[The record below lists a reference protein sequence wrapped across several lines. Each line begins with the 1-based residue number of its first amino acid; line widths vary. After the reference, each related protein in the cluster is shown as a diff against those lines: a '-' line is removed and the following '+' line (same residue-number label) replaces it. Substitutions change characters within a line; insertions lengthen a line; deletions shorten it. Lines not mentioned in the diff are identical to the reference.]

1 MVATALPDIESMTIK
16 RRKRTAAGRPW
27 LTLEDAKLAAAL
39 PVLWMFALTVPERR
53 WRTLCYRLESIRAG
67 VKAKELQ
74 CVARAAR
81 RVVGGSHVSFEGRAF
96 ALEVAAGATEH
107 NLQVLRS
114 RSRSGWNPMLR
125 LEGAAHLDSAL
136 AAGRGAVL
144 WVANFCFNALAT
156 KKALH
161 DAGYRL
167 WHLSRPEHGFSRSTA
182 GIALY
187 NGIRTGAERQQL
199 EGRIVFERDRPGA
212 AAVAAMRVLAQNGI
226 LSITAGDWE
235 GQRIASIDVCGGKL
249 HLAVGAPRFARLAG
263 AALLPVFTV
272 RGADQQTIRVVI
284 EPALAV
290 ATDGKTDDALQA
302 AAQAFGRSLE
312 RYVRRYPAEWR
323 DWKGLELPASA
334 EGPGDCR

>member
-1 MVATALPDIESMTIK
+1 MLAGIEKTVIT
-16 RRKRTAAGRPW
+16 RRKRVASERPW
-27 LTLEDAKLAAAL
+27 VTLKDAKLAIAL
-39 PVLWMFALTVPERR
+39 PLLWAFAVTVPERR
-53 WRTLCYRLESIRAG
+53 WRTLCHRLESIRAR
-67 VKAKELQ
+67 VNIKDLE
-74 CVARAAR
+74 CVARAAE
-81 RVVGGSHVSFEGRAF
+81 RVVGGAHASFEGRAF
-96 ALEVAAGATEH
+96 ALEAAAGATEH

-114 RSRSGWNPMLR
+114 RSRGGWNPSLH

-167 WHLSRPEHGFSRSTA
+167 WHLSRPEHGFSKSTA

-187 NGIRTGAERQQL
+187 NGLRTGAERQQL
-199 EGRIVFERDRPGA
+199 EGRIVFDRDRPAA
-212 AAVAAMRVLAQNGI
+212 AAVGAMRVLAQNGI

-249 HLAVGAPRFARLAG
+249 PLAVGAPRFARLAG

-272 RGADQQTIRVVI
+272 RGANRQTISVVI
-284 EPALAV
+284 EPALGVPAGGSS
-290 ATDGKTDDALQA
+290 DYALQA
-302 AAQAFGRSLE
+302 AAQAFGRLLE

-323 DWKGLELPASA
+323 DWQRLELGATP
-334 EGPGDCR
+334 ERRGDCQ